1 MLSAMFRRTG
11 WLAPFA
17 VSCLLTIA
25 CGAPGG
31 GTAAQSSAAP
41 TAGPSASPTAL
52 RYLRPVDGVTYTPMA
67 ADVEAR
73 VVATFRDSAVT
84 YAIRDVAMK
93 GASGK
98 LRIVVLWMTDK
109 YAATKPLNDVTGMGG
124 PASRPDKK
132 TIGGI
137 STFFHT
143 DVSPNILAWQQGP
156 ILALIYGDGP
166 DRPAMEQLAGA
177 LIAADR

>member
-1 MLSAMFRRTG
+1 MLSAMFQRTVVF
-11 WLAPFA
+11 AAFA
-17 VSCLLTIA
+17 VCGLLPLA
-25 CGAPGG
+25 CGPSSGN
-31 GTAAQSSAAP
+31 TAARSSAPA
-41 TAGPSASPTAL
+41 TSGPSDSPTAL
-52 RYLRPVDGVTYTPMA
+52 SYLRPIDGVAYAPMA
-67 ADVEAR
+67 PDVEAR

-84 YAIRDVAMK
+84 YAVRDVMMK
-93 GASGK
+93 DASGK

-132 TIGGI
+132 TIGGVT
-137 STFFHT
+137 TFFHT

-177 LIAADR
+177 LIAANR